1 MVVNKAAMQVLGT
14 ESVFSQEELVFLTAE
29 LPRQLLQLS
38 WTKYKVKI
46 KEEGL
51 LGCQFGGES
60 ITEGLTWWKSSH
72 HDREEIGGG
81 YQCSSLLC
89 LLFLQNTNGRTLP
102 TFSLSE
108 SSLETFS
115 QTLLEV

>member
-1 MVVNKAAMQVLGT
+1 MQVLGT
-14 ESVFSQEELVFLTAE
+14 EPVFSQEEPVLAAE

-60 ITEGLTWWKSSH
+60 ITEGLT
-72 HDREEIGGG
+72 
-81 YQCSSLLC
+81 
-89 LLFLQNTNGRTLP
+89 
-102 TFSLSE
+102 
-108 SSLETFS
+108 
-115 QTLLEV
+115 